1 MIMTIYHLDS
11 EINGLLRSQKTS
23 EDIKKFKEGIEN
35 YIHSQEDDI
44 MVEILERIYNND
56 IEELRHDLKEG
67 ELAKILMLIKSDEP
81 VDVVERRKMFGILY
95 PMLKEE
101 LGGLEY
107 RDLFAL

>member
-23 EDIKKFKEGIEN
+23 EDIKRFKEGIKN
-35 YIHSQEDDI
+35 YIHSKEEDI
-44 MVEILERIYNND
+44 VVEILERIYNND
-56 IEELRHDLKEG
+56 IEELRHDLKKG
-67 ELAKILMLIKSDEP
+67 ELAKILMLIKNDES

>member
-1 MIMTIYHLDS
+1 MIMTIYDLDS

-23 EDIKKFKEGIEN
+23 EDIKRFKEGIKN
-35 YIHSQEDDI
+35 YIHSKEKDI
-44 MVEILERIYNND
+44 VVKMLERIYNND